1 MGQGL
6 SNYVI
11 ITNSYPKKKSNSNNS
26 YIFLDIDGVLNC
38 AKDRTEDRITH
49 NPSKALLLNLKKI
62 ADNIPN
68 LIIILSST
76 WRLTE
81 NNRKIVDR
89 SLDSIDLK
97 VSGYTSNKVLDA
109 SGDRPD
115 EIFEYITKNNLQ
127 NNPWVAIDDMDMVE
141 MNSNLSLN
149 NFCRTD
155 DYKGLTIEKAY
166 EVIEKLRKQINN

>member
-1 MGQGL
+1 M
-6 SNYVI
+6 
-11 ITNSYPKKKSNSNNS
+11 
-26 YIFLDIDGVLNC
+26 
-38 AKDRTEDRITH
+38 
-49 NPSKALLLNLKKI
+49 
-62 ADNIPN
+62 
-68 LIIILSST
+68 
-76 WRLTE
+76 
-81 NNRKIVDR
+81 
-89 SLDSIDLK
+89 
-97 VSGYTSNKVLDA
+97 DA

-141 MNSNLSLN
+141 MNSNLSPN